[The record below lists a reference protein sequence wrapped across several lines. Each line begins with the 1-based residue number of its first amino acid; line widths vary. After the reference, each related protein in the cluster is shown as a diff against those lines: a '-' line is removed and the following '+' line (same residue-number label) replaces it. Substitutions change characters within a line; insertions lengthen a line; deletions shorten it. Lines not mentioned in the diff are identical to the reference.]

1 MRRLLNT
8 LYVLQEDSYLS
19 LKNENVMIHYP
30 DERKQPIPLL
40 GLEEIFSFSYKGA
53 SPELIGKCVEQ
64 GIGITFLTPQG
75 RFLARPTGRSKGN
88 VLLRKEQYRIS
99 DDEKRSCLIA
109 RHMIFAKIYNCRWSE
124 ERTLR
129 DHKLR
134 VDESRLRESSGLLKT
149 AYERAVCCEELDHL
163 RGIEGEAAKIY
174 FGAFNEQILNAKE
187 DFPFHGRN
195 RRPPIDR
202 VNAMLSFGYRLLEN
216 DCASALESVGLDA
229 YVGFLHRDRPGRQSL
244 ALDLMEELRPVLVDR
259 QVLTMINTKAI
270 SVKHFDT
277 SENGA
282 VLLNE
287 KGRKTFL
294 EAWQSHKREEIQH
307 PFLEEKI
314 PWGLVPYVQALLLA
328 RHIRGDLEAYPPFL
342 WK

>member
-1 MRRLLNT
+1 MTQTR
-8 LYVLQEDSYLS
+8 
-19 LKNENVMIHYP
+19 
-30 DERKQPIPLL
+30 
-40 GLEEIFSFSYKGA
+40 
-53 SPELIGKCVEQ
+53 
-64 GIGITFLTPQG
+64 GIGITLLTPNG
-75 RFLARPTGRSKGN
+75 RFLAKPTGRSKGN

-99 DDEKRSCLIA
+99 DDTSKSCLIA
-109 RHMIFAKIYNCRWSE
+109 KNMIFGKIYNCRWSE

-129 DHKLR
+129 DHRIR
-134 VDESRLRESSGLLKT
+134 VDADKLQNSSLILKT
-149 AYERAVCCEELDHL
+149 AYERAISCESLEEL

-174 FGAFNEQILNAKE
+174 FGSFDEQILNAKE

-259 QVLTMINTKAI
+259 QVLTLINTRAI
-270 SVKHFDT
+270 SSKQFDVA
-277 SENGA
+277 ENGA
-282 VLLNE
+282 VLLDE
-287 KGRKTFL
+287 KGRRVFL
-294 EAWQSHKREEIQH
+294 EAWQAHKREEIRH
-307 PFLEEKI
+307 PYLDEKI

-328 RHIRGDLEAYPPFL
+328 RHIRGDIEAYPPFL